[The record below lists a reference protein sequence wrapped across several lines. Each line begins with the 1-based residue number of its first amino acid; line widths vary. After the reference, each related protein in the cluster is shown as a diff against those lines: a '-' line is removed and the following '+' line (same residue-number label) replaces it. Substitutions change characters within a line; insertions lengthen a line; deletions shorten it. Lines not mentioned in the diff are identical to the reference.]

1 MVFKAKVN
9 YYYKFIHSQEILEWE
24 GQPQEILEW
33 EGQHEQH
40 TNRRGKN
47 QQRRSPQ
54 LD

>member
-1 MVFKAKVN
+1 MTMVFKGKVN
-9 YYYKFIHSQEILEWE
+9 YYYEFIYSQEILV
-24 GQPQEILEW
+24 W

-40 TNRRGKN
+40 TNRRGKD

>member
-9 YYYKFIHSQEILEWE
+9 YYYEFIHSQEILE
-24 GQPQEILEW
+24 G